1 MTTVFFNG
9 QFIDETLATI
19 PATSR
24 AGLFGE
30 GVFTTMLVDD
40 GEVQFFE
47 SHLSRLKK
55 DAGFIGLT
63 FPKIDIED
71 VKTLISIN
79 NLKRGKARL
88 RITLFSNETAKF
100 DSCKLKNGCFPPS
113 FLKPV
118 DILIHLIPIES
129 EEHKD
134 LELCIYPE
142 VVSTSLSK
150 VKTLNYLNRF
160 IIKKHAI
167 ERGFDDA
174 LVLGPENMVLETSF
188 SNILWIDKT
197 TVFLPDSSLPYFRG
211 TTLDLV
217 LKELSISGYRICEGF
232 FELKD
237 IPESAY
243 VYLCSSLKKFIC
255 VRRIEERIFQTKRY
269 EENQS
274 FSF

>member
-1 MTTVFFNG
+1 MTIVFFNG
-9 QFIDETLATI
+9 QFIEENLAKI

-40 GEVQFFE
+40 GELQFFE

-55 DAGFIGLT
+55 DAEFIGLA
-63 FPKIDIED
+63 FPKIDVED

-79 NLKRGKARL
+79 NLKKGKARL
-88 RITLFSNETAKF
+88 RITLFSKETAKF
-100 DSCKLKNGCFPPS
+100 DTCKSKKGSS

-118 DILIHLIPIES
+118 DILIHLIPIEP
-129 EEHKD
+129 EEQKD

-160 IIKKHAI
+160 IIRKHAI

-217 LKELSISGYRICEGF
+217 LKELSISGYTICEGF

-237 IPESAY
+237 ISENAF
-243 VYLCSSLKKFIC
+243 VYLCSSLKKITC
-255 VRRIEERIFQTKRY
+255 VCRIEKRIFQTRKY
-269 EENQS
+269 EGEQS